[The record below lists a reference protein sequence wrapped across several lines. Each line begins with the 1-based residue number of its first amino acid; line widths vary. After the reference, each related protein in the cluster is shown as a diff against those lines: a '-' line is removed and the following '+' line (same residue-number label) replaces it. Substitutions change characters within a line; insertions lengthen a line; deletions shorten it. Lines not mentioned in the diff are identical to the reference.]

1 MLLML
6 CVLIVD
12 VRVITM
18 RRIRT
23 YTELIRLNTFKDRFD
38 YLKLDGRVGDVTFG
52 YDRILNQILYNSGRW
67 KRLRNNII
75 IRDEACDLGV
85 EGYDIYSRI
94 IVHHMNP
101 ITIEDVEMER
111 PEVYNPEFLICV
123 SHNTHNAI
131 TYGNE
136 SLLPKMPIERSRN
149 DTCPWR

>member
-6 CVLIVD
+6 CVLIVG
-12 VRVITM
+12 VRVMMM

-23 YTELIRLNTFKDRFD
+23 YTELIRLNTFEDRFN

-52 YDRILNQILYNSGRW
+52 YDRILNQILYNSSRW
-67 KRLRNNII
+67 RKLRDDII

-85 EGYDIYSRI
+85 EGYDLYTRI

-149 DTCPWR
+149 DTCPWH